1 MFLPKCNLYPFI
13 DIYRRFQLLLL
24 ITGGYQE
31 KCEKSS
37 IFGWAFSI
45 LWLEWVVSSYSR
57 KCLMKIHHHLL
68 CLGIL
73 GIVGSWGP
81 NRNSRSSFRSW
92 QVPCKGLRGM
102 NQPWLLYLCYLVR
115 WKMLSIWLLPKA
127 HPAKSCWLRTF
138 LLHAWDDDHRLR
150 IYNWFLGWRIET
162 INHICAQS
170 KKHLSWYIFV
180 NIVSIFEAGNPSVLK
195 VKTQSFHQK
204 FLEDERRR
212 RRLLE
217 DEVGR
222 RRRGPPLEMEEVGE
236 NQRKN
241 VEGRWWKMFK
251 KVR

>member
-1 MFLPKCNLYPFI
+1 MFLPKCNYIYIYPFI

-127 HPAKSCWLRTF
+127 HPAKSCWFRTF

-150 IYNWFLGWRIET
+150 IYNWFLGWWIET

-170 KKHLSWYIFV
+170 KKHLSWYISCQYCEHFWTRKPL
-180 NIVSIFEAGNPSVLK
+180 SLGGQNPEFPPEISGGRAS
-195 VKTQSFHQK
+195 KTSALRRWGGTSTSRAATGDGRSGGEPTEERGGK
-204 FLEDERRR
+204 TMED
-212 RRLLE
+212 
-217 DEVGR
+217 V
-222 RRRGPPLEMEEVGE
+222 
-236 NQRKN
+236 
-241 VEGRWWKMFK
+241 
-251 KVR
+251 